1 MIKAGD
7 YRNRIELQRR
17 TAAALNTWT
26 TVATV
31 WAAIEPLSGNQ
42 FYQNLVA
49 TTEVTGRV
57 RIRYRTDIKPDYRL
71 KFGTRIF
78 SIVGL
83 VNPKESNQ
91 ELQIMYRE
99 QV

>member
-1 MIKAGD
+1 MKAGD
-7 YRNRIELQRR
+7 YKQRIVIERR
-17 TAAALNTWT
+17 TAAGLNTWS

-31 WAAIEPLSGNQ
+31 WAAIEPMSGNQ

-57 RIRYRTDIKPDYRL
+57 RIRYRTDVKPDYRL

-78 SIVGL
+78 NIVGI
-83 VNPKESNQ
+83 VNPKEDNR
-91 ELQIMYRE
+91 ELQIMYQE
-99 QV
+99 QI